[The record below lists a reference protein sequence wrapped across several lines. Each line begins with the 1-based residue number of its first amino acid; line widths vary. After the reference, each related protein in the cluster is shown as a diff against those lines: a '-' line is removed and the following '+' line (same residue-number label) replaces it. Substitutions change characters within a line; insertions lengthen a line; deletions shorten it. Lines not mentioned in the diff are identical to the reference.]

1 MTDVDLMKFQDIQG
15 ATMVGR
21 LDIPAGM
28 TLAQG
33 DKNSLGSF
41 LLLPD
46 GTGLYQTGS
55 NGFTAF
61 TPV

>member
-1 MTDVDLMKFQDIQG
+1 
-15 ATMVGR
+15 MVGR

-33 DKNSLGSF
+33 NKNSLGSF